1 MSKQLKSKFLFTI
14 SMQNHSLGL
23 PLSLHRKR
31 LRKARHR
38 GPSLQVVSPTSSV
51 QSPHTLDIPV
61 SPLTCKHGRKVHPS
75 CPCMSYPFPLH
86 SDLTSQ
92 MGLRMLTH
100 LLLSVCPCISDA
112 SPTPTHISPCLLPT
126 ARPIDWLPPACG
138 TSIHVISSSCPPET
152 NSQGC
157 AHCHPH
163 MTSTGSFHLCVS
175 VLLTSSKDMSGP
187 STEP

>member
-1 MSKQLKSKFLFTI
+1 MSEQLKSKFLFTI

-61 SPLTCKHGRKVHPS
+61 SPLTFKHGRKVHPS
-75 CPCMSYPFPLH
+75 CPCMSYPFLLH

-100 LLLSVCPCISDA
+100 LLLPLCPCTSDA
-112 SPTPTHISPCLLPT
+112 SPTPTQISPALQPPT
-126 ARPIDWLPPACG
+126 DCEAYRLA
-138 TSIHVISSSCPPET
+138 SSCLRNQHPCVSALHVLQELT
-152 NSQGC
+152 LDGC

-163 MTSTGSFHLCVS
+163 
-175 VLLTSSKDMSGP
+175 
-187 STEP
+187 